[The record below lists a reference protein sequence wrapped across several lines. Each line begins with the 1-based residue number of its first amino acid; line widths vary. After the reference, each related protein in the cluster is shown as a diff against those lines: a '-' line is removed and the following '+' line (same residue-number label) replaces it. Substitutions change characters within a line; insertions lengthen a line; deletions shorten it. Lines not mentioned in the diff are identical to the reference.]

1 MMGMMLLEHVIAC
14 GWFGIGS
21 MDSENGMTWITTSK
35 LNEAPWI
42 KDGTVMI
49 LEVSWDFPCHDIHDT
64 IHSMFFSVVCQGIFL
79 QAVHGQFDPHLIW
92 IYLND
97 ERSPN
102 FTQVDEPFLQFVD
115 VPWSS
120 DKKNRVLHLKNES
133 CEDF

>member
-49 LEVSWDFPCHDIHDT
+49 LEVS
-64 IHSMFFSVVCQGIFL
+64 
-79 QAVHGQFDPHLIW
+79 
-92 IYLND
+92 
-97 ERSPN
+97 
-102 FTQVDEPFLQFVD
+102 
-115 VPWSS
+115 
-120 DKKNRVLHLKNES
+120 
-133 CEDF
+133 